1 MRTCNQL
8 TGRSTR
14 RAQRPG
20 SLRRLVAL
28 GSIGILLGFMPAR
41 SAVAANNDVMTKS
54 KFLFSLALHTEWP
67 AGSFTSKDDP
77 FRLCTLNAE
86 EVAAALN
93 FISIGKSIH
102 GHPVEVVELLDA
114 AHVDDCQL
122 AFASD
127 TQKTKLR
134 KLSVQAHGKGVL
146 TVADTEN
153 FTDVAG
159 CIGFDM
165 IGDKVQFSINRTAI
179 ARNKLKVSDKLLSL
193 GNIVH

>member
-1 MRTCNQL
+1 MRTCNHL
-8 TGRSTR
+8 TGRLTEL
-14 RAQRPG
+14 AQHLGNSRQ
-20 SLRRLVAL
+20 LLAL
-28 GSIGILLGFMPAR
+28 GLIGILVGFAPVHSAR
-41 SAVAANNDVMTKS
+41 AANNDVMTKS

-67 AGSFTSKDDP
+67 DGSFASKDDS
-77 FRLCTLNAE
+77 FRICTLNAE
-86 EVAAALN
+86 EVAAALS

-102 GHPVEVVELLDA
+102 GHPVEVVEILDVA
-114 AHVDDCQL
+114 QIDDCQL

-134 KLSVQAHGKGVL
+134 KLSVEAHGKGVL

-159 CIGFDM
+159 CIGLDM
-165 IGDKVQFSINRTAI
+165 VGAKVQFSINRTAI